1 MNYCD
6 DIIDLLEARDTG
18 LEIIADWEK
27 DISSPKPRDDM
38 TLEEIRKEMAEDEEV
53 LQSIQEELLSYYNEY
68 AEYMKRRG
76 EDPQPLEDGIEEIR
90 QYHRALI
97 EMRDSGDSAEDDVSE
112 FFFFY
117 GAPDEDCDDEQPEP

>member
-1 MNYCD
+1 M
-6 DIIDLLEARDTG
+6 
-18 LEIIADWEK
+18 
-27 DISSPKPRDDM
+27 
-38 TLEEIRKEMAEDEEV
+38 

-68 AEYMKRRG
+68 AEYMKRCG
-76 EDPQPLEDGIEEIR
+76 EELQPLEDCIEEIR

-97 EMRDSGDSAEDDVSE
+97 EMRDSGDSTEDDVSE